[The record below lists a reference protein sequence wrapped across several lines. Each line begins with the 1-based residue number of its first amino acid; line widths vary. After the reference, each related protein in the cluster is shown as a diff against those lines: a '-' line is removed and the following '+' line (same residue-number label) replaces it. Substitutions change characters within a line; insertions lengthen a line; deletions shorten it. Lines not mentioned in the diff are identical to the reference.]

1 MKATWLFFD
10 MGSTIMNETPAME
23 KRIRD
28 SIAGTDISF
37 ETFAVKMAEFRA
49 LGQREDQAA
58 FRYFGIRDIAP
69 WPRDTEVPYPEAEAV
84 LRTLKERG
92 YRLGIIASQPLGSA
106 QRLARFGLQ
115 DFFDVICASAE
126 EGLDKPNPALY
137 RRALTRAG
145 CAPADAVMIGDRTD
159 NDVAPAKSLGMQ
171 TVLIRQG
178 YGGHDVIHHEGE
190 IPDATVGCLTEL
202 LPLFETPTANGD

>member
-28 SIAGTDISF
+28 SIVGTDITF
-37 ETFAVKMAEFRA
+37 EAFAAKMAEFRA
-49 LGQREDQAA
+49 MGQREDLAA
-58 FRYFGIRDIAP
+58 FDYFGLKKAP
-69 WPRDTEVPYPEAEAV
+69 WPRDTEYPYPDAEAV

-106 QRLARFGLQ
+106 QRLARFGLR
-115 DFFDVICASAE
+115 DFFEVICASAE
-126 EGLDKPNPALY
+126 EGLDKPDPALY
-137 RRALTRAG
+137 RRALTLAG
-145 CAPADAVMIGDRTD
+145 CAPQEAVMIGDRTD
-159 NDVAPAKSLGMQ
+159 NDIAPAKALGMQ

-178 YGGHDVIHHEGE
+178 YSGYHIVHHEGE
-190 IPDATVGCLTEL
+190 IPDATVDGLLEL
-202 LPLFETPTANGD
+202 LEIFK

>member
-23 KRIRD
+23 RRIRD
-28 SIAGTDISF
+28 SIAGTGVAYEEI
-37 ETFAVKMAEFRA
+37 AAKMAELRA
-49 LGQREDQAA
+49 MGVREDVAA
-58 FRYFGIRDIAP
+58 LNHFGIKPTP
-69 WPRDTEVPYPEAEAV
+69 WPRDHEVPYPDADRV
-84 LRTLKERG
+84 LRTLRERG

-106 QRLARFGLQ
+106 ERLARFGLR
-115 DFFDVICASAE
+115 DHFGVICASAE
-126 EGLDKPNPALY
+126 EGVDKPDPELF

-159 NDVAPAKSLGMQ
+159 NDVAPAKSLGMG

-178 YGGHDVIHHEGE
+178 YGGHDIIHHEGE
-190 IPDATVGCLTEL
+190 IPDLTVDSLPEL
-202 LPLFETPTANGD
+202 LDIFV

>member
-1 MKATWLFFD
+1 MQAAWLFFD
-10 MGSTIMNETPAME
+10 MGSTVMNETPAME
-23 KRIRD
+23 RRIRD
-28 SIAGTDISF
+28 SIAGTAITY
-37 ETFAVKMAEFRA
+37 EEIAAKMAEFRA
-49 LGQREDQAA
+49 MGLREDVAA
-58 FRYFGIRDIAP
+58 LHHFGIQPAP
-69 WPRDTEVPYPEAEAV
+69 WPRNDEVPYPDADRV

-106 QRLARFGLQ
+106 DRLARFSLR
-115 DFFDVICASAE
+115 DYFEVICASAE
-126 EGLDKPNPALY
+126 EGVDKPDPALF

-145 CAPADAVMIGDRTD
+145 CSPENAVMIGDRTD

-190 IPDATVGCLTEL
+190 IPDATVDSLPEL
-202 LPLFETPTANGD
+202 LSLFPSIIS

>member
-28 SIAGTDISF
+28 SIAGTDITF
-37 ETFAVKMAEFRA
+37 EAFAAKMAEFRA
-49 LGQREDQAA
+49 MGMREDLAT
-58 FRYFGIRDIAP
+58 FDYFEIHQRTP
-69 WPRDTEVPYPEAEAV
+69 WPRDAEIPYPEAEAV
-84 LRTLKERG
+84 LRNLKERG
-92 YRLGIIASQPLGSA
+92 YRLGIIASQPLGSE
-106 QRLARFGLQ
+106 QRLARFGLR

-126 EGLDKPNPALY
+126 EGLDKPDPALY
-137 RRALTRAG
+137 RRALTRAE
-145 CAPADAVMIGDRTD
+145 CAPEDAVMIGDRTD

-190 IPDATVGCLTEL
+190 IPDATVDGLLEL
-202 LPLFETPTANGD
+202 LDIFE

>member
-1 MKATWLFFD
+1 MRATWLFFD
-10 MGSTIMNETPAME
+10 MGSTIMDETPAME

-28 SIAGTDISF
+28 TIAGTDITF
-37 ETFAVKMAEFRA
+37 EAFAAKMAEFRA
-49 LGQREDQAA
+49 MGIREDQAA
-58 FRYFGIRDIAP
+58 FGYFGLHEIAP
-69 WPRDTEVPYPEAEAV
+69 WPRDDEVPYPEAEAV

-106 QRLARFGLQ
+106 QRLARFGLR

-126 EGLDKPNPALY
+126 EGLDKPDPALY

-145 CAPADAVMIGDRTD
+145 CTPQEAVMIGDRTD

-178 YGGHDVIHHEGE
+178 YSGYDIIHHEGE
-190 IPDATVGCLTEL
+190 IPDATVDGLLEL
-202 LPLFETPTANGD
+202 LEIFE

>member
-28 SIAGTDISF
+28 TIAGTDITY
-37 ETFAVKMAEFRA
+37 EAFAVKMAEFRA
-49 LGQREDQAA
+49 LGVREDLAA
-58 FRYFGIRDIAP
+58 FDYFGITERTP
-69 WPRDTEVPYPEAEAV
+69 WPRDTEVPYPDADRV
-84 LRTLKERG
+84 LRTLSERG

-106 QRLARFGLQ
+106 DRLARFGLR
-115 DFFDVICASAE
+115 DCFEVICASAE
-126 EGLDKPNPALY
+126 EGVGKPDPALF

-145 CAPADAVMIGDRTD
+145 CSPEDAVMIGDRTD
-159 NDVAPAKSLGMQ
+159 NDVAPAKSLGMR

-178 YGGHDVIHHEGE
+178 YGGHDTVHHEGE
-190 IPDATVGCLTEL
+190 IPDVTVDSLPEL
-202 LPLFETPTANGD
+202 LDIFE

>member
-1 MKATWLFFD
+1 MKAIWLFFD

-28 SIAGTDISF
+28 SIVGTDITF
-37 ETFAVKMAEFRA
+37 EAFAAKMAEFRA
-49 LGQREDQAA
+49 MGMREDQAA
-58 FRYFGIRDIAP
+58 FDYFGIQEKAP
-69 WPRDTEVPYPEAEAV
+69 WPRDAEIPYPDAQSV

-92 YRLGIIASQPLGSA
+92 YHLGIIASQPLGSA
-106 QRLARFGLQ
+106 QRLARHGLR

-126 EGLDKPNPALY
+126 EGLDKPDPALY

-159 NDVAPAKSLGMQ
+159 NDIAPAKSLGMQ

-178 YGGHDVIHHEGE
+178 YGGHDIIHHEGE
-190 IPDATVGCLTEL
+190 IPDVTVDSLPEL
-202 LPLFETPTANGD
+202 LSLFQLPNS

>member
-28 SIAGTDISF
+28 TIAGTDITF
-37 ETFAVKMAEFRA
+37 EAFAAKMAEFRA
-49 LGQREDQAA
+49 MGMREDLAA
-58 FRYFGIRDIAP
+58 FDYFGLKKAP
-69 WPRDTEVPYPEAEAV
+69 WPRDTEYPYPDAEAV
-84 LRTLKERG
+84 LRTLQARG
-92 YRLGIIASQPLGSA
+92 YRMGIIANQSPGSEK
-106 QRLARFGLQ
+106 RLAKFGLLP
-115 DFFDVICASAE
+115 FFEVVCASAE
-126 EGLDKPNPALY
+126 EGIAKPDPEIF

-159 NDVAPAKSLGMQ
+159 NDIAPAKALGMQ

-178 YGGHDVIHHEGE
+178 YSGYHIVHHEGE
-190 IPDATVGCLTEL
+190 IPDATVDGLLEL
-202 LPLFETPTANGD
+202 LDIFE

>member
-28 SIAGTDISF
+28 SIAGTDITF
-37 ETFAVKMAEFRA
+37 EAFAAKMAEFRA
-49 LGQREDQAA
+49 MGMREDLAT
-58 FRYFGIRDIAP
+58 FDYFEIHQRTP
-69 WPRDTEVPYPEAEAV
+69 WPRDAEIPYPEAEAV
-84 LRTLKERG
+84 LRNLKERG
-92 YRLGIIASQPLGSA
+92 YRLGIIASQPLGSE
-106 QRLARFGLQ
+106 QRLARFGLR

-126 EGLDKPNPALY
+126 EGLDKPDPALY
-137 RRALTRAG
+137 RRALTRAE
-145 CAPADAVMIGDRTD
+145 CAPEDAVMIGDRTD

-178 YGGHDVIHHEGE
+178 YGGHDVIHHDGE
-190 IPDATVGCLTEL
+190 IPDVTVDGLLEL
-202 LPLFETPTANGD
+202 LDIFE

>member
-1 MKATWLFFD
+1 MKATQLQAVWLFFD
-10 MGSTIMNETPAME
+10 MGSTIMDETPAME

-28 SIAGTDISF
+28 SIAGTNITF
-37 ETFAVKMAEFRA
+37 EAFAAKMAEFRA
-49 LGQREDQAA
+49 MNLREDLAA
-58 FRYFGIRDIAP
+58 FDYFEIHNRTP
-69 WPRDTEVPYPEAEAV
+69 WPRDTEVPYSDADTV

-92 YRLGIIASQPLGSA
+92 YRMGIIASQPLGSE
-106 QRLARFGLQ
+106 QRLARFGLR
-115 DFFDVICASAE
+115 DYFDVICASAE
-126 EGLDKPNPALY
+126 EGVDKPDPELF

-178 YGGHDVIHHEGE
+178 YGGHDIIHHEGE
-190 IPDATVGCLTEL
+190 IPDVTVDGLLEL
-202 LPLFETPTANGD
+202 LDIFE

>member
-28 SIAGTDISF
+28 SIAGTDITF
-37 ETFAVKMAEFRA
+37 EAFAAKMAEFRA
-49 LGQREDQAA
+49 LGLREDLAT
-58 FRYFGIRDIAP
+58 FDYFEIHQRTP
-69 WPRDTEVPYPEAEAV
+69 WPRDAEIPYPEAEAV

-92 YRLGIIASQPLGSA
+92 YRLGIIASQPLGSE
-106 QRLARFGLQ
+106 QRLARFGLR
-115 DFFDVICASAE
+115 DYFDVICASAE
-126 EGLDKPNPALY
+126 EGVDKPDPELF

-178 YGGHDVIHHEGE
+178 YGGHDVIHHDGE
-190 IPDATVGCLTEL
+190 IPDVTVDGLLEL
-202 LPLFETPTANGD
+202 LDIFE

>member
-10 MGSTIMNETPAME
+10 MGSTIMDETPAME

-28 SIAGTDISF
+28 TIAGTDITF
-37 ETFAVKMAEFRA
+37 EAFAAKMAEFRA
-49 LGQREDQAA
+49 MGQREDQAA
-58 FRYFGIRDIAP
+58 FGYFGLHEIAP
-69 WPRDTEVPYPEAEAV
+69 WPRDDEVPYPEAEAV

-106 QRLARFGLQ
+106 QRLARFGLR
-115 DFFDVICASAE
+115 DFFEVICASAE
-126 EGLDKPNPALY
+126 EGLDKPDPALY

-145 CAPADAVMIGDRTD
+145 CTPQEAVMIGDRTD

-178 YGGHDVIHHEGE
+178 YGGHDIIHHEGE
-190 IPDATVGCLTEL
+190 IPDATVDGLLEL
-202 LPLFETPTANGD
+202 LEIFE

>member
-28 SIAGTDISF
+28 SIAGTDITF
-37 ETFAVKMAEFRA
+37 EAFAAKMAEFRA
-49 LGQREDQAA
+49 MGMREDLAT
-58 FRYFGIRDIAP
+58 FDYFEIHQRTP
-69 WPRDTEVPYPEAEAV
+69 WPRDAEIPYPEAEAV

-92 YRLGIIASQPLGSA
+92 YRLGIIASQPLGSE
-106 QRLARFGLQ
+106 QRLARFGLR

-126 EGLDKPNPALY
+126 EGLDKPDPALY
-137 RRALTRAG
+137 RRALTRAE
-145 CAPADAVMIGDRTD
+145 CAPEDAVMIGDRTD

-178 YGGHDVIHHEGE
+178 YGGHDVIHHDGE
-190 IPDATVGCLTEL
+190 IPDVTVDGLLEL
-202 LPLFETPTANGD
+202 LDIFE

>member
-10 MGSTIMNETPAME
+10 MGSTIMDETPAME

-28 SIAGTDISF
+28 SLVGTDITF
-37 ETFAVKMAEFRA
+37 EAFAAKMAEFRA
-49 LGQREDQAA
+49 MGMREDLSA
-58 FRYFGIRDIAP
+58 FDYFGIQKRTP
-69 WPRDTEVPYPEAEAV
+69 WPRDTEVPYPDAELV
-84 LRTLKERG
+84 LRTLRERG

-106 QRLARFGLQ
+106 QRLARFGLR

-126 EGLDKPNPALY
+126 EGLDKPDPALY

-145 CAPADAVMIGDRTD
+145 CDPSDAVMIGDRTD
-159 NDVAPAKSLGMQ
+159 NDVAPAKSLGMK

-178 YGGHDVIHHEGE
+178 YGGHDIIHHEGE
-190 IPDATVGCLTEL
+190 IPDATVDSLTEL
-202 LPLFETPTANGD
+202 LPLFEAPNS